1 MNRDAMQGRAYRL
14 MFSAAS
20 LVALAVT
27 MGAGRKFG

>member
-1 MNRDAMQGRAYRL
+1 MNLEAMQGRAYRM

-27 MGAGRKFG
+27 LGAPRKFG